1 MINLAGNLIKALL
14 PALPAGAQEH
24 AISPSEIV
32 LSTGVRNIIDSIS
45 SNNWMSINQPFSPV
59 APPQTLPR
67 VFDYPFGANL
77 FFQPRAE
84 QPGSPD
90 FNQLRMLA
98 QYDIVRL
105 CIETRKV
112 QIIEMPGQW
121 RVKRNPGEKRRE

>member
-14 PALPAGAQEH
+14 PALPVGAQERS
-24 AISPSEIV
+24 IDPSEIV
-32 LSTGVRNIIDSIS
+32 LSTGVRNIIDSIAVS
-45 SNNWMSINQPFSPV
+45 NWMSPNQPMSPV
-59 APPQTLPR
+59 APTGTLPR
-67 VFDYPFGANL
+67 VYDFPFGANL

-105 CIETRKV
+105 CI
-112 QIIEMPGQW
+112 
-121 RVKRNPGEKRRE
+121 